1 VISFANCKSAPLE
14 SRVTARYGRNMT
26 VMIWIG
32 AILSVAGLL
41 GVLWCLRKAAWLRK
55 AELDEANV
63 RTELQ
68 KLIVA
73 HMAAI
78 GAAFLG
84 MGLLITGLLLS

>member
-1 VISFANCKSAPLE
+1 MRFANCKGPLAIYW
-14 SRVTARYGRNMT
+14 RPRYAGAMT
-26 VMIWIG
+26 LMIWIG
-32 AILSVAGLL
+32 AVLAVLGLL

-55 AELDEANV
+55 AELEETAV

-68 KLIVA
+68 KLIFA

-84 MGLLITGLLLS
+84 MGLLVTGILLS

>member
-1 VISFANCKSAPLE
+1 MPFIAICKSAPLE
-14 SRVTARYGRNMT
+14 SRAAPRYGTEMT
-26 VMIWIG
+26 IMIWIG
-32 AILSVAGLL
+32 AVLSVAGLL

-68 KLIVA
+68 KLIFA